1 MGLMTTLANWWSTRM
16 ARRELALL
24 DGEELRA
31 LAHDLRL
38 STDQLTRLT
47 AHGASDDLPR
57 LMRAF
62 GLAPERTERAY
73 PDVMRDMSIVCSGCK
88 LKHCCR
94 SDVDCGWAPVVQRY
108 CPNTHTIKALHRER
122 YESVLPREHR

>member
-1 MGLMTTLANWWSTRM
+1 MGLITTLANWWSARM

-24 DGEELRA
+24 GAEELRA
-31 LAHDLRL
+31 LVHDLGL
-38 STDQLTRLT
+38 SADQLMQLT
-47 AHGASDDLPR
+47 AQGSSDDLPR

-73 PDVMRDMSIVCSGCK
+73 PDVMRNMSIICSGCK
-88 LKHCCR
+88 LKRRCR

-122 YESVLPREHR
+122 YESVLPRDHR